1 MLNFISSFV
10 WFGYHFAGIVT
21 LSGAVEALG
30 TPKQPQ
36 HPKHN
41 EKYVQIGGPEV
52 PLDTICASVVPL
64 GTICAS
70 VGHAWELVGAPKL
83 ALRLIL
89 RHLKL

>member
-1 MLNFISSFV
+1 MVNFISSFV
-10 WFGYHFAGIVT
+10 WFEYHFARIFT

-30 TPKQPQ
+30 TSKQPQ

-52 PLDTICASVVPL
+52 PL

-70 VGHAWELVGAPKL
+70 VGYAWELVGAPKL

>member
-10 WFGYHFAGIVT
+10 WFGYHFAGIFT

-52 PLDTICASVVPL
+52 PL

>member
-10 WFGYHFAGIVT
+10 SFGYNFAVFT

-36 HPKHN
+36 YPKHN
-41 EKYVQIGGPEV
+41 EKYAQIGRPE
-52 PLDTICASVVPL
+52 VPL